1 MSDTAQRWS
10 TGRLACAA
18 AGLMLVL
25 GGCASS
31 SAAPSSSVSGFRSA
45 LAAATPQLRVLRDD
59 LDSELLSARGLTS
72 SQLAQRSYTLATAA
86 QHNLNTVSSLLAPTR
101 YNTRLRALRSS
112 LGALVYDLSNVS
124 TAAGNRNA
132 PALAEALKTVR
143 TDAVSVTG
151 TDATLSRALGLSP
164 S

>member
-1 MSDTAQRWS
+1 M
-10 TGRLACAA
+10 GRLACAA

-31 SAAPSSSVSGFRSA
+31 SAAPSNSVSGFRSS
-45 LAAATPQLRVLRDD
+45 LAAATPQLRALRDD

-112 LGALVYDLSNVS
+112 LGALVYDLSDVS

-132 PALAEALKTVR
+132 SALAEALKTVR
-143 TDAVSVTG
+143 TDAVSMSG
-151 TDATLSRALGLSP
+151 IDATLSRALGLSP

>member
-18 AGLMLVL
+18 
-25 GGCASS
+25 
-31 SAAPSSSVSGFRSA
+31 
-45 LAAATPQLRVLRDD
+45 
-59 LDSELLSARGLTS
+59 
-72 SQLAQRSYTLATAA
+72 
-86 QHNLNTVSSLLAPTR
+86 R

-112 LGALVYDLSNVS
+112 LGALVYDLSDVS